1 MAAPA
6 PITGTLTVTVVKGL
20 DLHDIQTLGAM
31 SPFCKLSVGKESFT
45 TKHHEKGGKTPSW
58 NQAFIFNLDGKE
70 AALHV
75 HVMNK
80 GTLSDGTIG
89 RVDVPLAN
97 LVKAQAETAFDI
109 VDPGNF
115 KKTAGKVVL
124 KTEYKNPNAPQQ
136 PAPAAAAAPVVA
148 AAQPKVVMMGQ
159 PQMVYQQPQVVYA
172 QPGMG
177 GQPQVVYAQQ
187 PQVVYMAAQPG
198 QQVVYTQ
205 PGQQVVYM
213 QPRTN

>member
-1 MAAPA
+1 MAAA

-20 DLHDIQTLGAM
+20 DLNDVQTIGAM
-31 SPFCKLSVGKESFT
+31 SPYGKLSVGKEAFS
-45 TKHHEKGGKTPSW
+45 TKPHEKGGKTPTW

-70 AALHV
+70 VALHV
-75 HVMNK
+75 VLLNK

-89 RVDVPLAN
+89 RVDVPLSN
-97 LVKAQAETAFDI
+97 LIKASAETAFDL
-109 VDPGNF
+109 VHPDNF
-115 KKTAGKVVL
+115 KKSAGKIVL
-124 KTEYKNPNAPQQ
+124 KTEYKNPNAP
-136 PAPAAAAAPVVA
+136 APQAA
-148 AAQPKVVMMGQ
+148 AAQPAAAPKVVVMAQ

-177 GQPQVVYAQQ
+177 GQQVVYAQQ

-198 QQVVYTQ
+198 QQVMYAQ

-213 QPRTN
+213 QPRTH